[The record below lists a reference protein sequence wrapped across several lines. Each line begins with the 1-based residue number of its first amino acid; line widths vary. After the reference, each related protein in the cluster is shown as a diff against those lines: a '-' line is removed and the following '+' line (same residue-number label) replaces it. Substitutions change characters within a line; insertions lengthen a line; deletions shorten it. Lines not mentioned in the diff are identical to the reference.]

1 MHRDADRVAFLR
13 AASGDDGNLRLSNL
27 PGWRRRLI
35 AIRLRRMV
43 LCRRRGWQRVI
54 DSGFAGN
61 RMIHK
66 MRAIHGQG
74 AAIVTELI
82 AMRAVSGRRG
92 GIPDGDGMDGCVGDS
107 GDVFR
112 INPMVD
118 EVVIM
123 HVEVVDDCG
132 VIVNLRYLRCTDAKA
147 AWVWITKMPDRNE
160 CETIHAQTKVESNA
174 NVAAPVKKTD
184 AFPIRRKWRQRRPA
198 AVIVRIPPGH
208 P

>member
-1 MHRDADRVAFLR
+1 
-13 AASGDDGNLRLSNL
+13 
-27 PGWRRRLI
+27 
-35 AIRLRRMV
+35 
-43 LCRRRGWQRVI
+43 
-54 DSGFAGN
+54 
-61 RMIHK
+61 MIHK
-66 MRAIHGQG
+66 VRAIHDQG
-74 AAIVTELI
+74 VAIVTELI
-82 AMRAVSGRRG
+82 TTGAMSGRRAC
-92 GIPDGDGMDGCVGDS
+92 IPDGDRVNGRSGDS

-184 AFPIRRKWRQRRPA
+184 AFPIHRMRWQRRPA